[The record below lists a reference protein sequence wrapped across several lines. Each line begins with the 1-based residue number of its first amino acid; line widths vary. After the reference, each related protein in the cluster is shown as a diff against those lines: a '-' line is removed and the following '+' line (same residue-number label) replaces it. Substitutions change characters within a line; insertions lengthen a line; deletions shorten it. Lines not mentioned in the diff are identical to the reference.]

1 MAFLLVSAK
10 AQNSE
15 KGSVISIVPS
25 FNLGSAVSK
34 SNNVKTEANSRL
46 GIGIGVE
53 YLQMLSKKVFLT
65 GMVGINSRGYGGSA
79 KVRSTYIDV
88 PVLINAAL
96 GKRGYWTIGA
106 GAYGGMALSGKFKTS
121 GGWTKM
127 KFGEGVADNRSRTD
141 AGYALQFGVLS
152 PFFGRAYVL
161 FYGGVKNVIPADR
174 QTGGNQLHL
183 RCASFNLAIPLKA
196 RTRK

>member
-25 FNLGSAVSK
+25 FNLGSAAGK
-34 SNNVKTEANSRL
+34 SNNIKTETNSRL
-46 GIGIGVE
+46 GIGLGIE

-65 GMVGINSRGYGGSA
+65 GMVGINSRGYSGGA
-79 KVRSTYIDV
+79 KVRATYIDV

-106 GAYGGMALSGKFKTS
+106 GAYAGMALSGKYKTNN
-121 GGWTKM
+121 GWTSM
-127 KFGEGVADNRSRTD
+127 KFGEGTTDNRSRTD
-141 AGYALQFGVLS
+141 AGYAIQFGVLS

-161 FYGGVKNVIPADR
+161 FYGGVKNVIPGDR
-174 QTGGNQLHL
+174 QTGGNELHL
-183 RCASFNLAIPLKA
+183 RTVSFNLAIPIKVK
-196 RTRK
+196 RK